1 MILCV
6 CPSPAI
12 DVTYHVD
19 RLRPGG
25 TTRVRV
31 VTERPGGKGVN
42 VARVLHR
49 LHEPVRLVVPAGGDT
64 GRELR
69 TGLEEAGLDAAVVEA
84 GVPTRRT
91 VTVVDESAGSAS
103 TLVEPARLECWPDLL
118 RSAEEALAASD
129 VLVVSGSLPADVPGD
144 GVATLVA
151 SGRARGVPVVVDTHG
166 PALLASLAARPT
178 VVKPNAEE
186 LAGVTGDEDPVRAA
200 RDLAREHGVTVI
212 ASLGEQGVVLA
223 STAGCWEAQSPTVS
237 GNPTGAGDAMV
248 AGLARALRRDRR
260 ALESPEAVLRDAVA
274 LAAAAVLSP
283 EAGDVDPDHHQGQ
296 LPTVVVRAQDVAR

>member
-19 RLRPGG
+19 RLRRGG
-25 TTRVRV
+25 TTRVRL

-49 LHEPVRLVVPAGGDT
+49 LSEPVRLVVPAGGDT

-69 TGLEEAGLDAAVVEA
+69 TRLEEADLDASVVVA
-84 GVPTRRT
+84 GFPTRRT
-91 VTVVDESAGSAS
+91 VTVVDESAGTAS
-103 TLVEPARLECWPDLL
+103 TLVEPARLDCWPDLL
-118 RSAEEALAASD
+118 RTAREALAASD
-129 VLVVSGSLPADVPGD
+129 VLVVSGSVPADVPDD

-151 SGRARGVPVVVDTHG
+151 SGRAAGVPVVVDTHG
-166 PALLASLAARPT
+166 PALLAALAAGPT
-178 VVKPNAEE
+178 VVKPNADE
-186 LAGVTGDEDPVRAA
+186 LAAATGDDDPIRAA
-200 RDLAREHGVTVI
+200 RDLARQYGVTVI
-212 ASLGEQGVVLA
+212 ASLGERGVVLA
-223 STAGCWEAQSPTVS
+223 SATGCWDAHSPTVS

-260 ALESPEAVLRDAVA
+260 ALASPEAVLRDAVA

-283 EAGDVDPDHHQGQ
+283 EAGDVDPDHHRGQ
-296 LPTVVVRAQDVAR
+296 LPTVVVRARDAAR